1 MPKEPN
7 HLTQRGIEQ
16 QETDRRESDADL
28 ISRQS
33 NVLPMDTARN
43 EGRFYGQLLRGDR
56 PLGGVQRI
64 GFILVGSLFCGSAL
78 FIVVGAFPRLF
89 SRIGLTSGPMT
100 DKSVAVVYLPV
111 AALFLFLGL
120 KVIGR
125 AFTFRGRKT

>member
-1 MPKEPN
+1 MA
-7 HLTQRGIEQ
+7 QRQSEA
-16 QETDRRESDADL
+16 EM

-43 EGRFYGQLLRGDR
+43 EGLFYGQLIRGHR

-64 GFILVGSLFCGSAL
+64 GFFLVGSLLCGSAIFML
-78 FIVVGAFPRLF
+78 AGAFPHLF
-89 SRIGLTSGPMT
+89 RIIGLTSGPMT
-100 DKSVAVVYLPV
+100 DKSVAVAYLPV

-125 AFTFRGRKT
+125 AIRSGGRKT